1 MILKRLA
8 YPRQVTEQVERMDIG
23 VKQGMGEWDTSAGLL
38 IDEMFVSLRQLLGMA
53 VCKMKRVEEGYKL
66 ICR

>member
-1 MILKRLA
+1 
-8 YPRQVTEQVERMDIG
+8 MDIG

-38 IDEMFVSLRQLLGMA
+38 VDEMFVSLRQLLGMA